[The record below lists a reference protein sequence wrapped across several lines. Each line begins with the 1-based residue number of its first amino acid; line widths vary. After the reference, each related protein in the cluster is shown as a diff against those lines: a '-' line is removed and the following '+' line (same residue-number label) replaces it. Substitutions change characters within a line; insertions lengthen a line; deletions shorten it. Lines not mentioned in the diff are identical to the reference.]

1 MLEYP
6 GFCYLDVEKTGST
19 FIRKFL
25 YRNAIGA
32 PVEEVKHRRVKRWRR
47 GGVFHFTSARDPL
60 DQYRSLYV
68 FGCEGKG
75 ALMAHQI
82 AEGTELAATY
92 DGDRQGFH
100 AWLELLLSDQRR
112 EFFTPPMRALYT
124 PALGFM
130 STRFLRLNLMQ
141 GMTLLPLARTP
152 GAVEALWALRAL
164 PRAVV
169 HQERLRADMADL
181 VRGPLAPFMRDVGTA
196 LADLADSDRENV
208 TSDAARDLASDLPDA
223 LARRLRDLEWFHY
236 RHLGY
241 ST

>member
-25 YRNAIGA
+25 YRNAAGQ
-32 PVEEVKHRRVKRWRR
+32 PMDEVKHRRVKRWRR
-47 GGVFHFTSARDPL
+47 GGIFHFTSARDPL

-82 AEGTELAATY
+82 AENTELAATY
-92 DGDRQGFH
+92 TGDRHGFH
-100 AWLELLLSDQRR
+100 AWLDLLLSDRR
-112 EFFTPPMRALYT
+112 RAFFTPPMRALYS

-141 GMTLLPLARTP
+141 GMTLLPLARSRV
-152 GAVEALWALRAL
+152 AVELLWATRRL
-164 PRAVV
+164 PGAVV
-169 HQERLRADMADL
+169 HQERLRDDMAAL
-181 VRGPLAPFMRDVGTA
+181 VRGPLAPFLRDVEA
-196 LADLADSDRENV
+196 AVADLEGSARENV
-208 TSDAARDLASDLPDA
+208 TSDAARDLADNLPDP
-223 LARRLRDLEWFHY
+223 LVRRLHALEWFHY

-241 ST
+241 TA